1 MARQRRNSKSD
12 HKQQPAQRFVPKAD
26 GNLKKF
32 FNEIGLPDSGEFV
45 LDDFQQEAIDK
56 IKENDV
62 LVSAPTGSG
71 KTLIAIEAMKKILAD
86 GKRAWY
92 ASPLK
97 ALSNSKY
104 HEFENIYGKD
114 NVGVI
119 TGDRK
124 ENTDAEIV
132 VGTTE
137 ILRNQLYDAMAKSAD
152 FNADL
157 VVLDEAH
164 YLGDPDRGVV
174 WEEVM
179 IYLPMRVRLLM
190 LSATIRNDNEIAD
203 WLSMIRKHP

>member
-1 MARQRRNSKSD
+1 M
-12 HKQQPAQRFVPKAD
+12 
-26 GNLKKF
+26 
-32 FNEIGLPDSGEFV
+32 
-45 LDDFQQEAIDK
+45 
-56 IKENDV
+56 

-71 KTLIAIEAMKKILAD
+71 KTWIAVQAMKRVLAE

-104 HEFENIYGKD
+104 HEFCAEFGED
-114 NVGVI
+114 NVGVL

-124 ENTDAEIV
+124 ENTNAPII

-137 ILRNQLYDAMAKSAD
+137 ILRNQLYDSMAKSTD
-152 FNADL
+152 FKADL

-164 YLGDPDRGVV
+164 YLGDRDRGVV

-179 IYLPMRVRLLM
+179 IYLP
-190 LSATIRNDNEIAD
+190 SAGTASHAVCHNTQ
-203 WLSMIRKHP
+203 